1 MKKILAVI
9 LSCILLIGTVQTAV
23 AQESVPLSPL
33 DGLKYLTQEASADN
47 QSGMKPHKAPI
58 KAPANLPQGTLTVT
72 GLKEGTTVQA
82 YRLVELESK
91 DGKHFSNT
99 LNNKYIDLFNALNV
113 SSASAFSEKAGSTV
127 LAKAQ
132 EIITAGENP
141 LNADY
146 EAVTAAGA
154 TSVTIDNIEYGFYYL
169 AMTAGNE
176 DYTIYNPLLVLVPQV
191 QKDET
196 GNHTYTYNVTAEAKS
211 SQPGIEKEI
220 VEGAARVPE
229 TTASIGD
236 TIQYELTTPV
246 PTYTADVDD
255 SKVVFKIT
263 DTMSKGLTYTGGFTV
278 YGVNEEG
285 SETSIED
292 AVQLAVSTNDQTGI
306 TTIVMDFNYKK
317 IKTYKSLRITYTAKL
332 NEQAVI
338 GAPGNPNEVVL
349 SYSHDTSRI
358 DESGKYQTKDTPKDE
373 TKVYTFGL
381 DITKYELGDPAVTL
395 SGAEFSLKTAD
406 DKQVYFKE
414 NDAANNTYTAI
425 IADTQP
431 EGAIATVT
439 TIAGGKL
446 IIEGLGEG
454 TYTLTEEKA
463 PQDYYIINKNITIT
477 ITPEK
482 NGTTLTGNVTQDS
495 GVSEGTLSKAYYVK
509 GIENSP
515 DYVLPITGGIGTI
528 LFGLIAVLAAA
539 VACVMLYKRRSE

>member
-1 MKKILAVI
+1 MKKILSVI
-9 LSCILLIGTVQTAV
+9 LSCILLIGTVQTAS
-23 AQESVPLSPL
+23 AKESVPLSPL

-58 KAPANLPQGTLTVT
+58 KAPVNLPQGTLTIT

-82 YRLVELESK
+82 YRLVELASK

-196 GNHTYTYNVTAEAKS
+196 GGHTYTYNVTAEAKS
-211 SQPGIEKEI
+211 SQPKIEKNI
-220 VEGAARVPE
+220 VEGTERVPE

-246 PTYTADVDD
+246 PTYTAHVDD

-292 AVQLAVSTNDQTGI
+292 VEQPAVSTDDQTGI
-306 TTIVMDFNYKK
+306 TTIVMDFNYTK

-338 GAPGNPNEVVL
+338 GTSGNSNEVVL

-381 DITKYELGDPAVTL
+381 DITKYELGDPNVTL
-395 SGAEFSLKTAD
+395 PGAEFSLKTAD
-406 DKQVYFKE
+406 NKQVYFRLKKE
-414 NDAANNTYTAI
+414 NENYTAI

-495 GVSEGTLSKAYYVK
+495 GVSEGTLGKAYYVK

>member
-47 QSGMKPHKAPI
+47 QSGMKSHKAPI
-58 KAPANLPQGTLTVT
+58 KAPASLSQGTLTIT

-82 YRLVELESK
+82 YRLVELAST

-99 LNNKYIDLFNALNV
+99 LNNKYNALFNALGV

-146 EAVTAAGA
+146 EAVTAAGE
-154 TSVTIDNIEYGFYYL
+154 TGVTIDNIKYGFYYL

-196 GNHTYTYNVTAEAKS
+196 GDHTYTYNVTAEAKS
-211 SQPGIEKEI
+211 SQPKIEKNI
-220 VEGAARVPE
+220 VEGTERVPK

-292 AVQLAVSTNDQTGI
+292 AVQPAVSTNDQTGI
-306 TTIVMDFNYKK
+306 TTIVMDFNYTK

-358 DESGKYQTKDTPKDE
+358 DESSKYQTKDTPKDE

-381 DITKYELGDPAVTL
+381 DITKYELGDPNVTL
-395 SGAEFSLKTAD
+395 PGAEFSLKTAD
-406 DKQVYFKE
+406 NKQVYFRLKNE
-414 NDAANNTYTAI
+414 NENIYTAI

-431 EGAIATVT
+431 EGSIATVT
-439 TIAGGKL
+439 TIAGGNL

-463 PQDYYIINKNITIT
+463 PQDYYIINKNIAIT

-495 GVSEGTLSKAYYVK
+495 GVGEGTLGKAYYVK

-528 LFGLIAVLAAA
+528 LFGLIAALAAS

>member
-9 LSCILLIGTVQTAV
+9 LSCILLIGTVQTAA

-47 QSGMKPHKAPI
+47 QSDMKPHKAPI
-58 KAPANLPQGTLTVT
+58 KAPANLPQGTLTIT

-82 YRLVELESK
+82 YRLVELAST
-91 DGKHFSNT
+91 DGKYFSNVLNSKYNKLFQT
-99 LNNKYIDLFNALNV
+99 LGV
-113 SSASAFSEKAGSTV
+113 SSASALAEKAGSTV

-141 LNADY
+141 PDADY
-146 EAVTAAGA
+146 ETVVVADKTNVK
-154 TSVTIDNIEYGFYYL
+154 IDVDYGFYYV
-169 AMTAGNE
+169 AMTAGTE
-176 DYTIYNPLLVLVPQV
+176 DYTIYNPLLVLVPQISE
-191 QKDET
+191 DEQT
-196 GNHTYTYNVTAEAKS
+196 EEKVYTYDATADAKS
-211 SQPGIEKEI
+211 STPGIEKKI
-220 VEGAARVPE
+220 VEGEARVDE
-229 TTASIGD
+229 TTTSIGD

-255 SKVVFKIT
+255 GKVVFKIT
-263 DTMSKGLTYTGGFTV
+263 DTMSKGLTYSDGFTV
-278 YGVNEEG
+278 YGVNAAG
-285 SETSIED
+285 TETPLAD
-292 AVQLAVSTNDQTGI
+292 AVTPNVSTDTEG
-306 TTIVMDFNYKK
+306 TTAIVMDFDYAK
-317 IKTYKSLRITYTAKL
+317 IKAYKSLRITYNAKL

-338 GAPGNPNEVVL
+338 GALGNPNEVIL
-349 SYSHDTSRI
+349 SYSHDTSRT
-358 DESGKYQTKDTPKDE
+358 DESGKYPTKEPPKDE
-373 TKVYTFGL
+373 TTVYTFGL
-381 DITKYELGDPAVTL
+381 EITKYELGDSSVTL
-395 SGAEFSLKTAD
+395 AGAEFSLKNAD
-406 DKQVYFKE
+406 NKQVYFKVK
-414 NDAANNTYTAI
+414 DAANNIYTAI
-425 IADTQP
+425 TADTQP
-431 EGAIATVT
+431 EDTTGTVT

-463 PQDYYIINKNITIT
+463 PQDYYIINKDITIT

-482 NGTTLTGNVTQDS
+482 DGGILTGNVNQDS
-495 GVSEGTLSKAYYVK
+495 GVNAGTLGKAYYVK

>member
-1 MKKILAVI
+1 M
-9 LSCILLIGTVQTAV
+9 
-23 AQESVPLSPL
+23 
-33 DGLKYLTQEASADN
+33 
-47 QSGMKPHKAPI
+47 
-58 KAPANLPQGTLTVT
+58 
-72 GLKEGTTVQA
+72 QA
-82 YRLVELESK
+82 YRLVELAST

-99 LNNKYIDLFNALNV
+99 LNNKYNALFNALGV
-113 SSASAFSEKAGSTV
+113 SSASAFSEKVGSTV

-196 GNHTYTYNVTAEAKS
+196 GGHTYTYNVTAEAKS
-211 SQPGIEKEI
+211 SQPKIEKNI
-220 VEGAARVPE
+220 VEGTERVPE

-246 PTYTADVDD
+246 PTYTAHVDD

-292 AVQLAVSTNDQTGI
+292 VEQPAVSTDDQTGI
-306 TTIVMDFNYKK
+306 TTIVMDFNYTK

-338 GAPGNPNEVVL
+338 GTSGNSNEVVL

-381 DITKYELGDPAVTL
+381 DITKYELGDPNVTL
-395 SGAEFSLKTAD
+395 PGAEFSLKTAD
-406 DKQVYFKE
+406 NKQVYFRLKKE
-414 NDAANNTYTAI
+414 NENIYTAI

-495 GVSEGTLSKAYYVK
+495 GVSEGTLGKAYYVK